1 MVRCVSEAG
10 LRSHTHLQ
18 APIGIFGGTFDPI
31 HHGHLRVAL
40 EVLEAL
46 RLTELRFLP
55 ARQPPHRDTPGVAPE
70 QRLDLL
76 RSAVAEQPGFVV
88 DKRELRRSG
97 PSYTVD
103 TLASLRA
110 ELPDTPLCLLVGR
123 DAFGTLHRWS
133 RWPQLFELAH
143 IVVLNRPG
151 NWPALSPELNAEVT
165 TRQLPAAAGLQQ
177 RLAGWL
183 WFQSVTPLT
192 ISATHIRELLA
203 SGRSP
208 RYLLPDTVYTSILKQ
223 GLYRAEHTGQ
233 RSTGADTGRGRGG

>member
-1 MVRCVSEAG
+1 MVRCASESGLHSQVVSP
-10 LRSHTHLQ
+10 
-18 APIGIFGGTFDPI
+18 APIGIFGGTFDPV
-31 HHGHLRVAL
+31 HYGHLRVAL

-46 RLTELRFLP
+46 QLAELRFLL
-55 ARQPPHRDTPGVAPE
+55 ARQPPHRGTPGVTPE

-76 RSAVAEQPGFVV
+76 RRAVAEQPGFVV
-88 DKRELRRSG
+88 DERELRRSG

-123 DAFGTLHRWS
+123 DAFGTLQRWS
-133 RWPQLFELAH
+133 RWRQLFELAH

-151 NWPALSPELNAEVT
+151 NWPALSPELSAEVT
-165 TRQLPAAAGLQQ
+165 TRRLSTAAGLQQ
-177 RLAGWL
+177 RLAGGL

-223 GLYRAEHTGQ
+223 GFYCAEHTSQ
-233 RSTGADTGRGRGG
+233 RSTGAATGRGRGG